1 MLKDAS
7 ATAIYGSKAANGVI
21 VITTKKATQGDIA
34 VNYNGDFSIGQRPR
48 YDLYDQMNSK
58 EIMQF
63 SKEIYDERRSY
74 TSSILPIG
82 YAGLLQRLINKEIT
96 LGEMNQEYQKMARQ
110 NTDWFKL
117 LFRNSLN
124 HSHSVSISGGNG
136 KVLNRTSL
144 GYTGE
149 RGEAKGNDVNL
160 FTATSNTT
168 VNLSLIHI

>member
-34 VNYNGDFSIGQRPR
+34 VNYNGDFSIGQRPH
-48 YDLYDQMNSK
+48 YGLYDQMNSK

-63 SKEIYDERRSY
+63 SKDIYDERRSY

-96 LGEMNQEYQKMARQ
+96 LKKW
-110 NTDWFKL
+110 T
-117 LFRNSLN
+117 
-124 HSHSVSISGGNG
+124 GNIKRWPNKIRIG
-136 KVLNRTSL
+136 
-144 GYTGE
+144 
-149 RGEAKGNDVNL
+149 
-160 FTATSNTT
+160 SNYYF
-168 VNLSLIHI
+168 VIR